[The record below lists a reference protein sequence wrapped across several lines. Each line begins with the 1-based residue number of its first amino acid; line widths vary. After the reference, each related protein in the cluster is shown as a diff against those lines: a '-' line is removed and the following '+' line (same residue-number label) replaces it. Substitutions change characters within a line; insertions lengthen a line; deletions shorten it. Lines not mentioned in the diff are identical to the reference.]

1 MLICIAVVAGIWLG
15 KLQESIK
22 RLNNKSVIF
31 MDKIALQPIS
41 HFKKGDAF
49 VEKAPHPLVFMEVN
63 EVEGDAGNKD
73 FGIVQGI

>member
-73 FGIVQGI
+73 FCIVTWY